1 MKKLTLFVIIFSL
14 FTNVIIAQSG
24 GIRAK
29 VIDLQGKPLAFAT
42 VLLKTDKLIEG
53 KTTDIDGWF
62 TFKGLSQGTYNIQI
76 SFIGYKTRIIPGITV
91 NSGSMTFLDNIKIA
105 QQNQEL
111 PVATIRGRKLI
122 DPSDPSANK
131 MDAKILKSLPG
142 NNNMGNIM
150 RTVSP
155 DIQVTADNKDIIVR
169 GSRPGNSAF
178 YVDGVRSTSMSP
190 INGKNIRSM
199 TVYSGGIPA
208 KYGDITGGVVIIETK
223 GYFDFYYEWRA
234 KHQE

>member
-1 MKKLTLFVIIFSL
+1 MKTLTLFTLIFS
-14 FTNVIIAQSG
+14 FTLQISFAQSG

-29 VIDLQGKPLAFAT
+29 IVDLSGKPVSFAT

-53 KTTDIDGWF
+53 QTSDVNGWF

-76 SFIGYKTRIIPGITV
+76 SFIGYKTLIIPGITV
-91 NSGSMTFLDNIKIA
+91 NSGDITFLDNIKLA
-105 QQNQEL
+105 RESQEL
-111 PVATIRGRKLI
+111 PTATIYGRKLI
-122 DPSDPSANK
+122 DPADPGANK

-142 NNNMGNIM
+142 NTNMGSIM

-155 DIQVTADNKDIIVR
+155 DIQVTNDNNDIIVR

-178 YVDGVRSTSMSP
+178 YIDGVRSTSMSP
-190 INGKNIRSM
+190 INGRNIRSM

-223 GYFDFYYEWRA
+223 GYFDFYYEWKA
-234 KHQE
+234 KQ